1 MVLLFQLLDGLLQL
15 ATYGLIIW
23 VLCSWVLVSGL
34 GGGVRIHIERLAL
47 FLDGIFEPLLRPVRR
62 FMPPM
67 GGLDLAPMVL
77 FLALLGARQGLHSL
91 FFALV
96 GLY

>member
-15 ATYGLIIW
+15 ATYGLIVW

-34 GGGVRIHIERLAL
+34 GGGLRIHIERLAW
-47 FLDGIFEPLLRPVRR
+47 FLDGVFEPLLRPVRQ
-62 FMPPM
+62 FLPPL

-77 FLALLGARQGLHSL
+77 LLAFFGARQGLHSL
-91 FFALV
+91 YFLLL
-96 GLY
+96 GL